1 MAGTSWIPDGRR
13 LVGSGGRPNISLRG
27 VIMER
32 AVSLRDDIYIDKKS
46 PVPYYHQLKI
56 YLKSEIESGNWAPE
70 QKLPS
75 EAEFCDRFDI
85 SRTVVRQ
92 AIKELQN
99 EGYLE
104 TEKGK
109 GTFIGRPKIIEGFI
123 QSLTG
128 FYEEMAKR
136 GYRVTTHV
144 LKQELSPASRT
155 VAEALEVESGTPVVT
170 ISRLRKLNDEPSV
183 YVTTYIPQGL
193 CPELLESDLEN
204 KSLYDFLEH
213 SGYGLKIHRG
223 KRYISVSLANEYE
236 ASLLHMEVGAPLIEL
251 DSVTY
256 LEDGRPLEY
265 FHALHRGDRTRFEVN
280 LIKLKASDQYQ

>member
-1 MAGTSWIPDGRR
+1 
-13 LVGSGGRPNISLRG
+13 VGSGGKPYIPLKG

-32 AVSLRDDIYIDKKS
+32 GVLLRDDFYIDKNS

-56 YLKSEIESGNWAPE
+56 YLTSEIEAGNWAPE

-75 EAEFCDRFDI
+75 EAEFCNRFKI

-104 TEKGK
+104 TEKGR
-109 GTFIGRPKIIEGFI
+109 GTFIARPKIIEGFV
-123 QSLTG
+123 QSITG

-136 GYRVTTHV
+136 GYRITTHV

-155 VAEALEVESGTPVVT
+155 IAEALEVESGAPVIT
-170 ISRLRKLNDEPSV
+170 LSRLRKLNDEPSV

-193 CPELLESDLEN
+193 CPELLKADLEN

-213 SGYGLKIHRG
+213 TGYGLKIHRG

-236 ASLLHMEVGAPLIEL
+236 ASLLNMEVGAPLIEL

-280 LIKLKASDQYQ
+280 LIKLKASDQYR